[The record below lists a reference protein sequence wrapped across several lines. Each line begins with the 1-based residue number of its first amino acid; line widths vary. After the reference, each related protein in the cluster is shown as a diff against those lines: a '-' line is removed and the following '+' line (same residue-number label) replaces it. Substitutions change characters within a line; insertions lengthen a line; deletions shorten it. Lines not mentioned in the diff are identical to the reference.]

1 MNLIELYIQEVTR
14 RLPEKS
20 RKDIGLELQSTIED
34 MLPEDFTEEDVKEV
48 LKKLGNPA
56 VLASG
61 YRDRPQYLIGP
72 EIYDIYISLLKMV
85 LPIAIT
91 ISVMALVAEKVMGY
105 SGNESVMQV
114 ILSVIGKGIWNAIST
129 GMQVFF
135 WITLV
140 FAILERTGTGIAQ
153 YSMTTWRK
161 EWKPEDLKDIP
172 YVPKK
177 KAITRW
183 EVSGSVIWT
192 AIWGSLY
199 YYASNLVGVYRS
211 GDNGLE
217 LTTPVFNEHVLHS
230 YWPLVVIAILL
241 ELLLA
246 ISKFRIGKWTM
257 RLAFFNLSTQF
268 IAFVILIIIFT
279 NNQIFA
285 TAFMDLL
292 SIVSAGQKE
301 LIGAVIIIF
310 GISAAID
317 VFSGFRKARI

>member
-34 MLPEDFTEEDVKEV
+34 MLPEDCTDEDVKVV

-91 ISVMALVAEKVMGY
+91 ISIIALVAETVMGY
-105 SGNESVMQV
+105 SGNESVMQA
-114 ILSVIGKGIWNAIST
+114 ILSVIGVGIWDAISI

-140 FAILERTGTGIAQ
+140 FAVLERTDTAIAQ
-153 YSMTTWRK
+153 YSMTTRQK

-177 KAITRW
+177 KAITKW
-183 EVSGSVIWT
+183 EVSGSVVWT

-217 LTTPVFNEHVLHS
+217 LTTPIFNEQVLHS
-230 YWPLVVIAILL
+230 FWPLVVIAILL

-246 ISKFRIGKWTM
+246 ISKFRSGKWTM
-257 RLAFFNLSTQF
+257 KLAVFNLITQL

-279 NNQIFA
+279 NNEIFA
-285 TAFMDLL
+285 TSFMDLL
-292 SIVSAGQKE
+292 SMGSAGQKQ
-301 LIGAVIIIF
+301 LIGAVIAIF
-310 GISAAID
+310 GLSAAID
-317 VFSGFRKARI
+317 AFSGFRKARI